1 MRVDE
6 ESVHALT
13 GAYVLDA
20 LEADELAAFER
31 HLAACADCRAEV
43 RSLRDAVVRLPEVS
57 AAAPPAA
64 LRASVLEAIS
74 QVRPLPPLP
83 EQIDQADQ
91 ADRAEPAEPVAREAV
106 DLDAR
111 RRGRADRQ
119 GRRWQLLAAAAC
131 VVALAGVLWGALRLP
146 DAAPGRE
153 VAVVEQ
159 EGRTQMLALLEA
171 SDLRVYAAEGTEGMR
186 GTVLMSD
193 ELGSAVV
200 LLQDL
205 PDLADDQ
212 VFQAWSIAGAAPAD
226 AGVFRSGD
234 GSATVVLADDVL
246 AAEVV
251 ALTIEPTGGSPSPT
265 GDILI
270 QVPVVG

>member
-1 MRVDE
+1 MDD

-20 LEADELAAFER
+20 LTVDEQVAFER
-31 HLAACADCRAEV
+31 HLAACEDCRAEV

-57 AAAPPAA
+57 AMTPPPE
-64 LRASVLEAIS
+64 LRASVLAAIS
-74 QVRPLPPLP
+74 TVRPLPPLP
-83 EQIDQADQ
+83 EQTE
-91 ADRAEPAEPVAREAV
+91 REEEPLSSSVTPPDAAPVS
-106 DLDAR
+106 LDR
-111 RRGRADRQ
+111 RRRARSARRADR
-119 GRRWQLLAAAAC
+119 WQLVAAAAC
-131 VVALAGVLWGALRLP
+131 VVALAGVLWGALRMP
-146 DAAPGRE
+146 DAELGRE
-153 VAVVEQ
+153 VAVVED
-159 EGRTQMLALLEA
+159 EGRTQMTALLEA
-171 SDLRVYAAEGTEGMR
+171 PDLRVYAAEGAEGMR

-193 ELGSAVV
+193 EVGSAVV

-205 PDLADDQ
+205 PDLGDDE

-234 GSATVVLADDVL
+234 GSATVVLDGDVL

-251 ALTIEPTGGSPSPT
+251 ALTIEPTGGSPAPT

-270 QVPVVG
+270 QVPVAG